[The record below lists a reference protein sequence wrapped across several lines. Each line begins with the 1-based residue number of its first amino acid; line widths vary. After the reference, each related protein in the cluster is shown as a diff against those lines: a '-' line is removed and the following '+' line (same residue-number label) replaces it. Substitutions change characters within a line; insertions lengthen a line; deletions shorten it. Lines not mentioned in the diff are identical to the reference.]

1 MNVSWTRTMTAG
13 AAVAAT
19 LTASLG
25 LAPVVTASA
34 APASAPAAPASAPAA
49 SHPAQ
54 VRVNQVGYAVTAS
67 KEAFAMLPAAAGRV
81 SFTVSGRSGHVVFR
95 GTSTRNAGRWN
106 ANYPATYALWFG
118 GLSRPGTYRIT
129 VTAPGVRAT
138 SPTFRIGAPA
148 ALYSRLVGN
157 AVRYFTSE
165 RDGAD
170 VVPSVLDRRPAN
182 LTDSRATVYADPAY
196 DGNDNLTGTF
206 RKAGGPV
213 DVSGGWFDAGG
224 GYEKFAYTG
233 SYADGLMLLA
243 ARDFPGRYR
252 TLAPEARF
260 GLDWLTKLWNPARKV
275 LYIQVGI
282 GNGNA
287 SDSIQG
293 DYDYWFLPQ
302 QEDRL
307 GAKPGSPAYYVEYR
321 PVFEAAAPGD
331 RIDPDFAGR
340 FAADFA
346 LGAQLAARTDPARA
360 RALLAEAR
368 GVYAMART
376 SGVSSLVT
384 TFPHDYY
391 PGDQWKSD
399 MLWGAAEIALAAE
412 AVHSPASAVRSSLAT
427 AESWARSYI
436 AQGHPAGGDT
446 LNLYDT
452 GAVGEAELLAA
463 LRGAP
468 QGAPGPGPSGWSRA
482 LLADLAAQLTV
493 AEHNAAG
500 DPFDLGIQLGSGD
513 ATPHA
518 FGLYI
523 TNALYQRAGG
533 SGRFAAFAQQ
543 QLNFALGAN
552 GWGSSFVVGAG
563 STFPH
568 CLQSEIANLSGSLT
582 GTGDIQLGAT
592 VDGPSDPA
600 NFEGLGTVDGMR
612 ACAAGSYAPFNT
624 SAAAYEDNVV
634 SWPSVEPS
642 DDYTAASLLAFA
654 LAAR

>member
-1 MNVSWTRTMTAG
+1 MNATWTRKVTG
-13 AAVAAT
+13 GVVVAAT
-19 LTASLG
+19 LGLSLALALAGPGATASG
-25 LAPVVTASA
+25 A
-34 APASAPAAPASAPAA
+34 AA
-49 SHPAQ
+49 SVPAQ
-54 VRVNQVGYAVTAS
+54 VRVNQAGYAPGAS
-67 KEAFAMLPAAAGRV
+67 KEAIAMLPATAGRV
-81 SFTVSGRSGHVVFR
+81 SFTVADGRHVVFR
-95 GTSTRNAGRWN
+95 GTSTQDTGRWN
-106 ANYPATYALWFG
+106 ADYPATYALWFG
-118 GLSRPGTYRIT
+118 GLTRPGTYRIT
-129 VTAPGVRAT
+129 VTAAGVRAT
-138 SPTFRIGAPA
+138 SPPFRIAAPG
-148 ALYSRLVGN
+148 ALYSGLVSN

-165 RDGAD
+165 RDGAG
-170 VVPSVLDRRPAN
+170 VIPSVLSRQPAN
-182 LTDSRATVYADPAY
+182 LTDRHATVYATPTFDS
-196 DGNDNLTGTF
+196 DDNLTGTF
-206 RKAGGPV
+206 RKIAGPV

-243 ARDFPGRYR
+243 ARDFPGRYP
-252 TLAPEARF
+252 TLAPEATF
-260 GLDWLTKLWNPARKV
+260 GLNWLGKLWDPARKV

-307 GAKPGSPAYYVEYR
+307 GATPGSPAYYVEYR
-321 PVFEAAAPGD
+321 PVLEAAPPGQ

-368 GVYAMART
+368 GVYTMAKT
-376 SGVSSLVT
+376 SGVGSLVT
-384 TFPHDYY
+384 TYPHDYY
-391 PGDQWKSD
+391 PGTQWKSD

-412 AVHSPASAVRSSLAT
+412 QIHAPAPVVRSSLAT
-427 AESWARSYI
+427 AAAWARAYI

-446 LNLYDT
+446 FNLYDT
-452 GAVGEAELLAA
+452 GAVAEAELLQA
-463 LRGAP
+463 LRSAP
-468 QGAPGPGPSGWSRA
+468 SPGTSPAPGLSRA
-482 LLADLAAQLTV
+482 LLGDLAAQLTV

-500 DPFDLGIQLGSGD
+500 DPFALGLQLGSGD

-523 TNALYQRAGG
+523 TNALYQRYGG

-552 GWGSSFVVGAG
+552 AWGSSFVVGAG
-563 STFPH
+563 SAFPH

-582 GTGDIQLGAT
+582 GTGPIQLGAT

-612 ACAAGSYAPFNT
+612 ACSAGSYAPFDT
-624 SAAAYEDNVV
+624 PAAAYEDNVV
-634 SWPSVEPS
+634 SWPSVEPA